1 MKIHFE
7 QTGGIAGIP
16 LVAEIDTNHPSFSGE
31 AHEIQSMVNAS
42 KFFSLPSKIDTK
54 DKGARDH
61 FTYKIT
67 LESDDGQ
74 KHTVETTD
82 VSKLPPELNSL
93 IGYLRKK
100 AQPVKRNVK

>member
-1 MKIHFE
+1 LKIHFE

-31 AHEIQSMVNAS
+31 AHEIQSMVNDS

-82 VSKLPPELNSL
+82 VSKPLELGSF

-100 AQPVKRNVK
+100 AHPVRRNPK